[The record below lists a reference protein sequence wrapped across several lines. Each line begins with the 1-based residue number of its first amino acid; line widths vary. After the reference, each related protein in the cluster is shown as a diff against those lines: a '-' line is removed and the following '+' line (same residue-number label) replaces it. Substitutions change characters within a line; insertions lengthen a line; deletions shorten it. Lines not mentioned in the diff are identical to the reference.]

1 MQTHKKMGVAPNR
14 SKSKY
19 FISIE
24 LFPRLGH
31 AVKKAAAMLV
41 LWLMLFPASAE
52 AAGNMEVLCKMYF
65 VGMQWLHDMSPT
77 KEDLAQC
84 IKDPAGWRKAYLAK
98 QAGSPG
104 GFGGGGAGPSGSS
117 GQSAAPDAT
126 ALGLCLDAIF
136 ETQALDGSSRLNLEE
151 SQIFL
156 DGKTTIVD
164 GAVELTDRHGAI
176 TAHGFHCEVEGRKVA
191 KLNIRSR

>member
-1 MQTHKKMGVAPNR
+1 M
-14 SKSKY
+14 
-19 FISIE
+19 F
-24 LFPRLGH
+24 
-31 AVKKAAAMLV
+31 V
-41 LWLMLFPASAE
+41 LWLMFFPASAD
-52 AAGNMEVLCKMYF
+52 AAGNMEVLCTMYF

-77 KEDLAQC
+77 KEDLAHC

-117 GQSAAPDAT
+117 GKSAAPDAT

-164 GAVELTDRHGAI
+164 GAVGLTDRHGAI

>member
-1 MQTHKKMGVAPNR
+1 
-14 SKSKY
+14 
-19 FISIE
+19 
-24 LFPRLGH
+24 
-31 AVKKAAAMLV
+31 MLV

-98 QAGSPG
+98 LAGSSG
-104 GFGGGGAGPSGSS
+104 WVGGGGAGPLGTSAR
-117 GQSAAPDAT
+117 SAAPDAT
-126 ALGLCLDAIF
+126 ALGLCLDAIL
-136 ETQALDGSSRLNLEE
+136 ESQALDGNSRLNLTE

-156 DGKTTIVD
+156 DAKTTIVD
-164 GAVELTDRHGAI
+164 GLVELTDQHGAI
-176 TAHGFHCEVEGRKVA
+176 TGHGFHCEVEGRKVA